1 MARRL
6 RKKKSTLPKQ
16 RGGENMLVDTL
27 SKTTVVMHFYLST
40 VAFIVLYI
48 SALPPK
54 ILPQIPK
61 DPGPD
66 PKTQSMLSAA
76 SWSRSCLL
84 LLPLLLHVLPRL
96 LPYRMP

>member
-1 MARRL
+1 MGCGL
-6 RKKKSTLPKQ
+6 D
-16 RGGENMLVDTL
+16 LVTSPSFSYIK
-27 SKTTVVMHFYLST
+27 SKTTVVMYTYLST
-40 VAFIVLYI
+40 VAIIVLYI

-76 SWSRSCLL
+76 PWSRSCLL
-84 LLPLLLHVLPRL
+84 LLPLLLHILLHL